1 MAHALL
7 CLKSLQRSWLHAKVV
22 HIGVKFHQKLAAV
35 HVRINSQSSGNC
47 PKHTLLREMHIA
59 SWRNA
64 ACACT
69 NLYFCLQVRD
79 GRVTV
84 TKAENGEGYTVTALD
99 DASMAK
105 LKEGK
110 ERTQVI
116 IPLDMYD
123 WEDFCTRMRPQ
134 DCLMSHRPPAII
146 PGAPRTPHTGVPG
159 LPARKPLHSGP

>member
-1 MAHALL
+1 M
-7 CLKSLQRSWLHAKVV
+7 
-22 HIGVKFHQKLAAV
+22 
-35 HVRINSQSSGNC
+35 
-47 PKHTLLREMHIA
+47 
-59 SWRNA
+59 
-64 ACACT
+64 
-69 NLYFCLQVRD
+69 
-79 GRVTV
+79 TV

-134 DCLMSHRPPAII
+134 DCLMSYRPPAVI
-146 PGAPRTPHTGVPG
+146 PGAPRTPHTGAPCSPAHGHVRAG
-159 LPARKPLHSGP
+159 LDLHDM

>member
-1 MAHALL
+1 MA
-7 CLKSLQRSWLHAKVV
+7 
-22 HIGVKFHQKLAAV
+22 
-35 HVRINSQSSGNC
+35 SQND
-47 PKHTLLREMHIA
+47 
-59 SWRNA
+59 A

-69 NLYFCLQVRD
+69 NQCFCLQVRD

-99 DASMAK
+99 DASMTK

-134 DCLMSHRPPAII
+134 DCLMSHRPPAVI
-146 PGAPRTPHTGVPG
+146 PGAPRTPHTGAPC
-159 LPARKPLHSGP
+159 LPACKPLHASP

>member
-1 MAHALL
+1 M
-7 CLKSLQRSWLHAKVV
+7 
-22 HIGVKFHQKLAAV
+22 
-35 HVRINSQSSGNC
+35 
-47 PKHTLLREMHIA
+47 
-59 SWRNA
+59 
-64 ACACT
+64 
-69 NLYFCLQVRD
+69 
-79 GRVTV
+79 TV

-146 PGAPRTPHTGVPG
+146 PGAPRTPHTGAPCS
-159 LPARKPLHSGP
+159 PARSPLRADP